1 MFSTI
6 SYLDI
11 SLVKS
16 HLSNR
21 WGTRRRPGCLTRIVS
36 LPLVRFSLSILPT
49 RLVMELGLTGNLRPL
64 SGLSEFLYLSHIH
77 VFCSANELSLLYS
90 FHSTWLDHLR
100 YASRFL
106 MLTDQCYC
114 CFNTNPLRAGMQVP
128 SAHLQSRVSW
138 NFNRMSKTESNEK
151 QRGLVKIDQI
161 LRKLY
166 LQSHTLSVVDLE
178 PIFLH
183 KLKM

>member
-1 MFSTI
+1 MKRFDGFHELLLALFSSSLPFSFPILYISFSPYWLYWQSLLASTNVAREMFSTI

-36 LPLVRFSLSILPT
+36 LPLVRFSLPILPT

-90 FHSTWLDHLR
+90 FHSTWLDHLKSLALR
-100 YASRFL
+100 IQVS
-106 MLTDQCYC
+106 D
-114 CFNTNPLRAGMQVP
+114 FNWPVL
-128 SAHLQSRVSW
+128 L
-138 NFNRMSKTESNEK
+138 
-151 QRGLVKIDQI
+151 L
-161 LRKLY
+161 L
-166 LQSHTLSVVDLE
+166 
-178 PIFLH
+178 
-183 KLKM
+183 